1 MNPDAGALDRLLE
14 GTTAAAREFL
24 ARLPERAAAVALSAD
39 EAPAPLPEGMGEM
52 AALEAFR
59 RRYEACLSGSAGP
72 RYWGFVTGGT
82 TPAALSG
89 DWLVGV
95 YDQNVSNAV
104 GSAAAAVEREAA
116 AWLRELFGLPADHE
130 AVFVTGATQSNTVAL
145 ATARE
150 WAYARLGHDAAE
162 DGLAGAP
169 RVAVLAGAAHSSI
182 DKSLAVLGL
191 GRRSLERLALLPG
204 RTALDM
210 GALSRRLGELSGQ
223 PAIVVASA
231 GEVNTGD
238 FDDLA
243 AAAAICREHGA
254 WLHVD
259 GAFGLFAALSPRH
272 AGRLRGVEGAGEAPA
287 RGGAIGLAVSLPR
300 TTSESERGRVLGRL
314 GRSPLEDPRSRLP
327 IRQRGRRRARR
338 RLGRVDLP
346 LNAERR
352 HRLLRGQSVG
362 KEPHEPLSAASFKES
377 LHLGIGASAEKPRAL
392 RERLIANPGG
402 GLVRR
407 DRDDVRH
414 PDPRGIGGEAL
425 LVNARHEPK
434 RGGKEAGRPV
444 IAARPRRRPLAMIGE
459 HRRAAPERIPAR
471 TKEEHIFLRL
481 RGGAPGRRRYRP
493 CQPRD
498 PSEDADRGPFRL
510 QHGHAWSPLSDEQL
524 RELPVR
530 AGASERID
538 RRLVNEHAQARDGRL
553 AGEPDGI
560 DRRDGSGPFAREGR
574 EGPHPRELAAGARRS
589 GEPEVQRGRR
599 RPVGAALGLLQQRRI
614 HRSVRTV
621 RERRR
626 NRRHVT
632 RL

>member
-52 AALEAFR
+52 AALEAFQ
-59 RRYEACLSGSAGP
+59 RRYEARLSGSAGP

-130 AVFVTGATQSNTVAL
+130 GVFVTGATQSNTVAL

-259 GAFGLFAALSPRH
+259 GAFGLFAALSPKH
-272 AGRLRGVEGAGEAPA
+272 AGRLRGVEEADSITTDLHKWLNVPYDAGVVFCRRPDLTRRVFRATSAYLGDSPDPLHLTPENSRRFRALPVWMS
-287 RGGAIGLAVSLPR
+287 LAAY
-300 TTSESERGRVLGRL
+300 
-314 GRSPLEDPRSRLP
+314 GRSGVGAWVARNCALAERLAAGLGLIPELEVLS
-327 IRQRGRRRARR
+327 A
-338 RLGRVDLP
+338 VP
-346 LNAERR
+346 LNI
-352 HRLLRGQSVG
+352 VC
-362 KEPHEPLSAASFKES
+362 F
-377 LHLGIGASAEKPRAL
+377 AL
-392 RERLIANPGG
+392 REGDTEA
-402 GLVRR
+402 R
-407 DRDDVRH
+407 DRV
-414 PDPRGIGGEAL
+414 L
-425 LVNARHEPK
+425 
-434 RGGKEAGRPV
+434 
-444 IAARPRRRPLAMIGE
+444 
-459 HRRAAPERIPAR
+459 
-471 TKEEHIFLRL
+471 
-481 RGGAPGRRRYRP
+481 
-493 CQPRD
+493 
-498 PSEDADRGPFRL
+498 DR
-510 QHGHAWSPLSDEQL
+510 
-524 RELPVR
+524 V
-530 AGASERID
+530 
-538 RRLVNEHAQARDGRL
+538 VRDGRVFL
-553 AGEPDGI
+553 SPTSLFGRPAIRAALSNWRTE
-560 DRRDGSGPFAREGR
+560 EGDI
-574 EGPHPRELAAGARRS
+574 EVALAAIRD
-589 GEPEVQRGRR
+589 
-599 RPVGAALGLLQQRRI
+599 ALR
-614 HRSVRTV
+614 
-621 RERRR
+621 
-626 NRRHVT
+626 
-632 RL
+632 